1 MHQIRIWSASCL
13 GGCFQLV
20 GRRIRARRLQEL
32 PGLNVRVRKSRRLA
46 FRWVI
51 RRRHAAERCE
61 FHSDQVRFVQLRLE
75 VTPDQ
80 FRFMQL
86 RLEVTL

>member
-1 MHQIRIWSASCL
+1 
-13 GGCFQLV
+13 
-20 GRRIRARRLQEL
+20 
-32 PGLNVRVRKSRRLA
+32 VRVRKSRRLA